1 MITTKKSAVLL
12 SGGALAAALL
22 MGTAGIASAA
32 PAGAGAGAAVTAV
45 SKLPSGWYCGYEYG
59 TPYTDRGDSGNKVR
73 EVQCLLRD
81 VWGFNIGK
89 TGVDGDFGKATE
101 DAVKAFQRS
110 RGLSP
115 DGKVGP
121 NTWARLRG

>member
-12 SGGALAAALL
+12 SGGALAVAVL
-22 MGTAGIASAA
+22 MGTAGVASAA
-32 PAGAGAGAAVTAV
+32 PAGAGAAATAATTAA
-45 SKLPSGWYCGYEYG
+45 SGWYCGYEDG
-59 TPYTDRGDSGNKVR
+59 TPYTDRGDRGNKVR

-81 VWGFNIGK
+81 VWGFNIGS

-110 RGLSP
+110 RGLAA

-121 NTWARLRG
+121 NTWRKLRGQ

>member
-22 MGTAGIASAA
+22 MGTAGVASAA
-32 PAGAGAGAAVTAV
+32 PAGAGATATAATAKAA
-45 SKLPSGWYCGYEYG
+45 SWYCGYESG
-59 TPYTDRGDSGNKVR
+59 TPYTDRGDRGNKVR

-81 VWGFNIGK
+81 VWGFNIGA

-110 RGLSP
+110 RGLAV

-121 NTWARLRG
+121 NTWRKLRG